1 MRSYRDTGTL
11 SFSNTLNLV
20 HPSPSD
26 QISNTERSRGNW
38 SKLGLGTGTL
48 ASLGRAA
55 SASDVDRVLTA
66 MVEIGAK
73 IIDTADSYASGDCE
87 ILLGK
92 AVRGKRHF
100 FTLVTKAGYRLS
112 NLPGPL
118 RPLNQF
124 VKKGIHR
131 LGERQCFESSY
142 LEKCLDHSLSRLQ
155 TDHVEAFLLHDPP
168 LEAVT
173 DDAVQNLCVKLR
185 KSGKAILTGVSSENP
200 ETLRAAIASGV
211 FSVIQT
217 PANLNAAKSLR
228 AIWQECEIRGIHVI
242 GNHVYSP
249 ACLGH
254 SGMNHEMLM
263 RASAALLPADA
274 TILCGTRNP
283 SHLHPANEWAHD
295 PLTATEAKRLAVIA
309 ES

>member
-1 MRSYRDTGTL
+1 
-11 SFSNTLNLV
+11 
-20 HPSPSD
+20 
-26 QISNTERSRGNW
+26 
-38 SKLGLGTGTL
+38 
-48 ASLGRAA
+48 
-55 SASDVDRVLTA
+55 
-66 MVEIGAK
+66 MVECGAK
-73 IIDTADSYASGDCE
+73 VIDTADSYASGDCE

-92 AVRGKRHF
+92 ALRGKRQN

-124 VKKGIHR
+124 IKKALHR
-131 LGERQCFESSY
+131 IGMRQCFESRY
-142 LEKCLDHSLSRLQ
+142 LEKCLNHNLSRLQ
-155 TDHVEAFLLHDPP
+155 TDHVEAFLLHDPT

-200 ETLRAAIASGV
+200 ETLRAAIFSGV

-217 PANLNAAKSLR
+217 PANLNAARTLG
-228 AIWQECEIRGIHVI
+228 AIWQECETRGIHVI

-249 ACLGH
+249 VCLGL
-254 SGMNHEMLM
+254 SGMTHERLM
-263 RASAALLPADA
+263 RASAALLPAHS

-283 SHLHPANEWAHD
+283 THLIQSGRWAND
-295 PLTATEAKRLAVIA
+295 PLPLAEAEQLATALGET
-309 ES
+309 